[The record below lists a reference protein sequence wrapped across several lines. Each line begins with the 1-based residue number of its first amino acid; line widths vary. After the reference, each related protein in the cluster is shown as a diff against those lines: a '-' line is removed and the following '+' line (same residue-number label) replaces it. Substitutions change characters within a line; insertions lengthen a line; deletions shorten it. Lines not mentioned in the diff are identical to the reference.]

1 MELEG
6 SSQEF
11 SLLFLDIIMD
21 GLTGME
27 TARTLREQGR
37 NIPIV
42 FLSSSPDFAVESYD
56 VEAVGYLLKPLQESK
71 LKRLLERVLDP
82 PDVPRVCIRSGRQ
95 HRYLPMDK
103 IIFAESD
110 NHSIR
115 IHLNGGEVVTSHE
128 KLGDL
133 AIRMDDRF
141 LRCHQT
147 FL

>member
-27 TARTLREQGR
+27 TARILL
-37 NIPIV
+37 I

-56 VEAVGYLLKPLQESK
+56 VKAVRYLLKPLQENK

-82 PDVPRVCIRSGRQ
+82 TEVSRVCIRSGRQ
-95 HRYLPMDK
+95 HRYLPLGK

-115 IHLNGGEVVTSHE
+115 IHLNGGEVVRSRE
-128 KLGDL
+128 KLGGL

-141 LRCHQT
+141 LRCT
-147 FL
+147 RVFW